1 MLKMILNRFVEHF
14 TREVGLNLYLNE
26 APNSAKLPFCVYSVI
41 STTDNTCL
49 NSRQQRAPI
58 AREYLLQVDIYSATF
73 ALTQEK
79 CELARAAIY
88 NFEKPIIEL
97 NTQYLKDDTSYR
109 AMIEFRF
116 IE

>member
-1 MLKMILNRFVEHF
+1 MSKMILNRFVEYF

-49 NSRQQRAPI
+49 NSRQQKAPI

-79 CELARAAIY
+79 CELARTAIY

-109 AMIEFRF
+109 AMIELRF